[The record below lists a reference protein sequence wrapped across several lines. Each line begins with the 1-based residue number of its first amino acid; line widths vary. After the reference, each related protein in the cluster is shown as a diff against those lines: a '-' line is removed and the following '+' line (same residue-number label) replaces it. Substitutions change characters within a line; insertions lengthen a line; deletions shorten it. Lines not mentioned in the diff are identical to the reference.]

1 MHEIKISKI
10 TRDFQM
16 HSQVRQFLKPT
27 RFQNNGILGNRVP
40 CANQR
45 LRLRSDQPRG
55 PLKLLIQSGNPL
67 PMSGT
72 TSCLMPDFLRLV
84 GCEMINS
91 PLCFAVAFPSVGFSQ
106 ISYLRLIT
114 CQSQPSFSAALR
126 LTDAHTL
133 GKYLA
138 ASRKLE
144 DKVLHTEIRTP
155 E

>member
-1 MHEIKISKI
+1 MREMKINIKSCIISIKRIHES
-10 TRDFQM
+10 RNFW
-16 HSQVRQFLKPT
+16 SQQKTTTIGSFRNT
-27 RFQNNGILGNRVP
+27 TP

-45 LRLRSDQPRG
+45 LRLRSNPPHR

-72 TSCLMPDFLRLV
+72 TSYLMPDFLRLV

-114 CQSQPSFSAALR
+114 SRSQPSFSAALR

-138 ASRKLE
+138 ASRKL
-144 DKVLHTEIRTP
+144 
-155 E
+155 